1 MLDGGYLLHSQL
13 SSVKRFPNYGKI
25 AKTILRSAMKH
36 PSLEIHVLLDTYQP
50 DSLKTCEGGR
60 RGNSDQAYIISGPEQ
75 KPSQSTNSLLKIV
88 ILSSSSGGFFN
99 KSGNKKSTESL
110 LVARSCMC
118 HTRRAMREH

>member
-75 KPSQSTNSLLKIV
+75 KTFPINKITVENSDFKQQFGRFLQQEWQQEEYREFT
-88 ILSSSSGGFFN
+88 GG
-99 KSGNKKSTESL
+99 KKLHVSHAEGY
-110 LVARSCMC
+110 A
-118 HTRRAMREH
+118 